1 MRSSTGRI
9 SLFLLAAACLP
20 ASAEEKADH
29 WGWGL
34 QPIIGYDDESSW
46 TLGANSVVYF
56 NPDTSNPEQELD
68 ELNLVTTYS
77 LNDAY
82 NVNANVV
89 KNLDAGDKSI
99 EATVGYERSPQEF
112 QGIGR
117 STVDSALARYAS
129 TDIPFRIGVPV
140 KVFDHLYVSPQYD
153 FLLHDVDQV
162 ESDRGMAIV
171 PPPEVAR
178 NLASGIGLTV
188 TYKTTN
194 PGLYK
199 RRGYVLSVSSTHYAP
214 ALGSTS
220 EFEATSASGR
230 LYIPVTTES
239 VLGFQLRFETTSG
252 DVPLPYLPTLGGHKL
267 LRGFNGNR
275 YVGNHCISG
284 QTELRFPIWG
294 RFGGTVFAGAGEV
307 ANGLDQFD
315 QHVKAAGGVGLRFA
329 VQKKQKINIRFDF
342 TISSDDDTRKYI
354 KLKEAF

>member
-1 MRSSTGRI
+1 MI
-9 SLFLLAAACLP
+9 PMIAAILAATFAGDKQ
-20 ASAEEKADH
+20 EEPDR
-29 WGWGL
+29 WGWGM

-46 TLGANSVVYF
+46 TLGANSVLYL
-56 NPDTSNPEQELD
+56 NPDPTNPDQELD

-82 NVNANVV
+82 NVNASVI
-89 KNLDAGDKSI
+89 KNLDVGDKSI

-112 QGIGR
+112 LGIGR
-117 STVDSALARYAS
+117 NAADSAMALYAA
-129 TDIPFRIGVPV
+129 TDIPFRVGVPV

-153 FLLHDVDQV
+153 FLLHDVDMV
-162 ESDRGMAIV
+162 ESEEGERIAA
-171 PPPEVAR
+171 PPEVGR
-178 NLASGIGLTV
+178 SLSSGIGLTV

-214 ALGSTS
+214 SLGSTS

-230 LYIPVTTES
+230 LYVPIMTES
-239 VLGFQLRFETTSG
+239 VLGFQLRLETTSG
-252 DVPLPYLPTLGGHKL
+252 DVPLPYLPTLGGHRL
-267 LRGFNGNR
+267 LRGFNGSR
-275 YVGNHCISG
+275 YVGRHCLAG

-294 RFGGTVFAGAGEV
+294 RLGGTVFAGAGEAV
-307 ANGLDQFD
+307 NGFDQFD
-315 QHVKAAGGVGLRFA
+315 QHVKVAGGVGLRFA